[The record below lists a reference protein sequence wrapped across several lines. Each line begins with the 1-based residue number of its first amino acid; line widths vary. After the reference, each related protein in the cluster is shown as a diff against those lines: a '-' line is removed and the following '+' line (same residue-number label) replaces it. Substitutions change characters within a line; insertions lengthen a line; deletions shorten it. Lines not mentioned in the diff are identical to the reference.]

1 MYRGPGTTRA
11 CTHRVQK
18 LRVYKDLTMRPSEY
32 GATADFFTS
41 PHWQVNEWQLIVC
54 WRGKR
59 REQKGC
65 LWSCWHLTYLFWRGG
80 RWTWWQIIRHITGTG
95 TWWATHQRGWHLPTI
110 CFNFIIICKQL
121 ADVINPNCDG
131 LPPMKAKYTA
141 NTLPASQTIMKRWEM
156 GKDYYYK
163 IKDILFHKYFIWL
176 ISPAIILSTCY
187 HSFPFLYYSLSI
199 LINQFLHC

>member
-65 LWSCWHLTYLFWRGG
+65 LWSCWHLTHLFWRGG

-121 ADVINPNCDG
+121 ADVINPDCDG

-141 NTLPASQTIMKRWEM
+141 NTLPASQTIMKMRD
-156 GKDYYYK
+156 GKR
-163 IKDILFHKYFIWL
+163 LL
-176 ISPAIILSTCY
+176 L
-187 HSFPFLYYSLSI
+187 
-199 LINQFLHC
+199 